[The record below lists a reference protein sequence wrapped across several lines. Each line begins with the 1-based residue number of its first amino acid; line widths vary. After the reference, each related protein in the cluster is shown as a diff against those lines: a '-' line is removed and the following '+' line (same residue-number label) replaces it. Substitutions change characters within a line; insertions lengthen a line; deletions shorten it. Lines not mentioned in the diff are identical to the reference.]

1 MLKVHN
7 KNTGTT
13 SMDVNSLNFM
23 IILDQNLIKI
33 YPVNKYMLKFN
44 NRNTRKKCE
53 L

>member
-1 MLKVHN
+1 
-7 KNTGTT
+7 
-13 SMDVNSLNFM
+13 MDVNSLNFM

-44 NRNTRKKCE
+44 DKKKKKKCE

>member
-1 MLKVHN
+1 
-7 KNTGTT
+7 
-13 SMDVNSLNFM
+13 MDVNSLNFM

>member
-7 KNTGTT
+7 KNTRTT
-13 SMDVNSLNFM
+13 SMDVNSLNFK